1 MRTEPSN
8 TVPATRFVNV
18 DIEVNLALEGLEL
31 LVERPSAELFE
42 TLDQS
47 LSDASV
53 GIVHG
58 LFQQLLRQVCCDPPR
73 LVHTP
78 TLTRV

>member
-31 LVERPSAELFE
+31 LVEAALAELFE
-42 TLDQS
+42 TLD
-47 LSDASV
+47 
-53 GIVHG
+53 
-58 LFQQLLRQVCCDPPR
+58 
-73 LVHTP
+73 
-78 TLTRV
+78 